1 MSAELTA
8 RQAEGALAAVGLKG
22 APVRSVEALT
32 GGVSNLTFRV
42 EPSDGRAVVVR
53 IQPAYGIFEPY
64 DVIREARVLTALRST
79 AVPVPAV
86 LGTEADVETL
96 GAPFF
101 VMEYVDAPHMGAIP
115 RNAAVT
121 DSYVRAVAAIHD
133 VDWRA
138 AGLNFLSPAV
148 PGTEPAARDLAAVNA
163 RARRYGHDA
172 DPFIAELG
180 EWLGRHHPSTA
191 ELVLC
196 QGDINVFNYLFRGED
211 VVAVVDWE
219 QAQIADRQS
228 DLGLLS
234 ALSYLLGAQGPPQR
248 LPIMMEYGE
257 RTGASLSSL
266 GYYVLAGLHKLAVIH
281 RIWSELGDSPP
292 WYAWDQIT
300 TSTRMMRDQID
311 G

>member
-1 MSAELTA
+1 MAAELTV
-8 RQAEGALAAVGLKG
+8 RQAEAALAAVGLKG
-22 APVRSVEALT
+22 APVRAVEALT
-32 GGVSNLTFRV
+32 GGVSNLTYRV
-42 EPSDGRAVVVR
+42 EPSDGPAVVVR
-53 IQPAYGIFEPY
+53 IQPEHGIFEPY
-64 DVIREARVLTALRST
+64 DVVREARVLTALRST
-79 AVPVPAV
+79 AVPVPAM
-86 LGTEADVETL
+86 LGTEADGETL

-115 RNAAVT
+115 RSAAVT

-133 VDWRA
+133 VDGRA
-138 AGLNFLSPAV
+138 AGLDFLAV

-180 EWLGRHHPSTA
+180 EWLGRHHPST
-191 ELVLC
+191 EDLVLC
-196 QGDINVFNYLFRGED
+196 QGDINVFNYLFQGED

-248 LPIMMEYGE
+248 LPIMTEYAPA
-257 RTGASLSSL
+257 ASA
-266 GYYVLAGLHKLAVIH
+266 LAI
-281 RIWSELGDSPP
+281 SPE
-292 WYAWDQIT
+292 
-300 TSTRMMRDQID
+300 
-311 G
+311 